1 MSTWLTIIIPTKD
14 RAEALAGLLESI
26 RGLDQFEQL
35 QPEIIVA
42 DNNSSDKTQSLIHA
56 CAQDFP
62 SQIQILKVPRPGKSA
77 AINEAINLAHGDYVA
92 FLDDD
97 VTVDRNWLKT
107 LNAFFKEGDYQA
119 GQGKIGL
126 HSPDA
131 DDPKTRQ
138 LVSLYRTVPQLDHGP
153 DVEEVHSLNGANCFM
168 ARELLYRVGGFD
180 ERLGPGAS
188 GTSEDVDL
196 ARRLSQIGIR
206 MGYARDCIVY
216 HRIDRQR
223 LCKNYFKQV
232 HRRQGRSRL
241 LMRDRSLVYILGDL
255 YGSYWKYLYHL
266 LIGNKRGRYKSLG
279 RVFHYSEMV
288 RAKRAG
294 VHKQP
299 KKLLKLNYPAASS
312 EIEALKQSQQAAEN

>member
-1 MSTWLTIIIPTKD
+1 MRLTIIIPTKD
-14 RAEALAGLLESI
+14 RAGTLGELLESI
-26 RGLDQFEQL
+26 RGLRDLAETR
-35 QPEIIVA
+35 PEIIVA
-42 DNNSSDKTQSLIHA
+42 DNNSKDETKAISERLAASL
-56 CAQDFP
+56 P
-62 SQIQILKVPRPGKSA
+62 GQIKIIKVTRPGKSA
-77 AINEAINLAHGDYVA
+77 TLNEALRLASGDYVA

-97 VTVDRNWLKT
+97 VIVDRDWLKT
-107 LNAFFKEGDYQA
+107 LNAFFQKGDYQA

-131 DDPKTRQ
+131 DDPGTRQ
-138 LVSLYRTVPQLDHGP
+138 LVSLYRTVPHLDYGP
-153 DVEEVHSLNGANCFM
+153 DVEEVHSLNGANCFIV
-168 ARELLYRVGGFD
+168 RELLYRVGGFD

-206 MGYARDCIVY
+206 MGYARDSIVY

-241 LMRDRSLVYILGDL
+241 LIRDRSLVYILGDL

-279 RVFHYSEMV
+279 RVFHYTEMV

-312 EIEALKQSQQAAEN
+312 EIEAIKQSRQVAEN

>member
-1 MSTWLTIIIPTKD
+1 VRLTIIIPTKD
-14 RAEALAGLLESI
+14 RAGTLGELLESI
-26 RGLDQFEQL
+26 RRLRDVAETR
-35 QPEIIVA
+35 PEIIVA
-42 DNNSSDKTQSLIHA
+42 DNNSTDETRAISERLAASL
-56 CAQDFP
+56 P
-62 SQIQILKVPRPGKSA
+62 GQIKIIKVTRPGKSA
-77 AINEAINLAHGDYVA
+77 TLNEALRLASGDYVA

-97 VTVDRNWLKT
+97 VVVDPDWLSS
-107 LNAFFKEGDYQA
+107 LEDFFLRGEFQA
-119 GQGKIGL
+119 GQGQIGL
-126 HSPDA
+126 YSPDA
-131 DDPKTRQ
+131 DDPETRQ
-138 LVSLYRTVPQLDHGP
+138 LISLYRTVPHLDHGP

-206 MGYARDCIVY
+206 MGYARNCIVY

-223 LCKNYFKQV
+223 LCKNYFEQV

-241 LMRDRSLVYILGDL
+241 LIKDRSLVQILGDL
-255 YGSYWKYLYHL
+255 WGACWQYLYHSL
-266 LIGNKRGRYKSLG
+266 SGNKRRRYKSLG

-299 KKLLKLNYPAASS
+299 KKLLKMNYPATSGGVS
-312 EIEALKQSQQAAEN
+312 DRTD

>member
-1 MSTWLTIIIPTKD
+1 MRLTIIIPTKD
-14 RAEALAGLLESI
+14 RAGTLGELLESI
-26 RGLDQFEQL
+26 RRLRDLAETR
-35 QPEIIVA
+35 PEIIVA
-42 DNNSSDKTQSLIHA
+42 DNNSQDETRAIAERFAASL
-56 CAQDFP
+56 P
-62 SQIQILKVPRPGKSA
+62 GQIKIIRVTKPGKSA
-77 AINEAINLAHGDYVA
+77 TLNEALRLASGDYVA

-97 VTVDRNWLKT
+97 VVVDQNWLSS
-107 LNAFFKEGDYQA
+107 LEDFLLRGEFQA

-153 DVEEVHSLNGANCFM
+153 DVEEVHSLNGANCFI

-241 LMRDRSLVYILGDL
+241 LMRDRSLVHILSDL
-255 YGSYWKYLYHL
+255 WGAYWQYLYYL
-266 LIGNKRGRYKSLG
+266 LSGNKRGRYKSLG
-279 RVFHYSEMV
+279 RMFHYSEMV

-294 VHKQP
+294 VQKQP
-299 KKLLKLNYPAASS
+299 KKLLKMNYPAASS
-312 EIEALKQSQQAAEN
+312 EIEAIKQSPQAAEN